1 MIPLANRKILSRFVL
16 FGMVVALYDVIL
28 HTVFVFLHLAFEW
41 FELGL
46 EEIIEH
52 VFHTT
57 RQQSQIIVFYLLWF
71 MALCVLYRLWRA
83 LPSIVNWFKAQLNQ
97 LKAQFLDACSECKS
111 YIKDYWG
118 EQSSLQKVKWVASL
132 SLSLYGLTFFA
143 F

>member
-28 HTVFVFLHLAFEW
+28 HAVLVFLHLAFEW

-71 MALCVLYRLWRA
+71 MALFVLYRLWRA
-83 LPSIVNWFKAQLNQ
+83 LPSILNGFKGQLSQ
-97 LKAQFLDACSECKS
+97 LKAQLLDACLECQLF
-111 YIKDYWG
+111 IKHYWR
-118 EQSSLQKVKWVASL
+118 EQSSIQKIKWVASL
-132 SLSLYGLTFFA
+132 TLSLYSLTFFA